1 MSMKALVFCVA
12 VGLGAIA
19 SESLNAR
26 AIVDIDVA
34 PPAPREEVV
43 PAPRVG
49 FVWAPGYWN
58 WDGHKHVWALAI
70 GRKIVPAIIGLPIV
84 GASAMVTGITKRV
97 IGIDSGCEHS
107 ARRLIRAGS

>member
-1 MSMKALVFCVA
+1 MSMKAAVFCVA

-19 SESLNAR
+19 SGSLSAR

-58 WDGHKHVWALAI
+58 WDGNKHVWAA
-70 GRKIVPAIIGLPIV
+70 GHWEKDRPGHHWVA
-84 GASAMVTGITKRV
+84 
-97 IGIDSGCEHS
+97 DSWGQRDGHWHHE
-107 ARRLIRAGS
+107 AGHWD